1 MTKDVKPVQSTT
13 YNLQAT
19 YNPIYFEKGT
29 DITVSDEAGVFGAA
43 GTSWTVTNAGTIA
56 GANFLNN
63 ADVGL
68 ASNSSFT
75 NDAGGVVTAS
85 GTEVS
90 TVWLGAGGAPTTAQS
105 ACRATKSPALTSPPR
120 AQSITPARIT
130 ASGVDGNAIFGAAS
144 KIENAGSISA
154 SGANNRAYLQQ
165 QPSPQ
170 PIRARSPARTRR
182 VSRAARA

>member
-68 ASNSSFT
+68 LCKQQQFHQRRGRGSHRVG
-75 NDAGGVVTAS
+75 DGGVYR
-85 GTEVS
+85 
-90 TVWLGAGGAPTTAQS
+90 LGRAGALSPTTAQS

-120 AQSITPARIT
+120 AQSITPAR
-130 ASGVDGNAIFGAAS
+130 
-144 KIENAGSISA
+144 
-154 SGANNRAYLQQ
+154 
-165 QPSPQ
+165 
-170 PIRARSPARTRR
+170 
-182 VSRAARA
+182 